1 MKIYELKQEFSTI
14 SEMLENEALEV
25 NEETGEI
32 IADNTELLQELLSGL
47 EDEKESKIDSLC
59 YLIREAKQDEA
70 LLASEIKRLQ
80 ERKKM
85 FERKQDKL
93 KELLSWLLNG
103 EKIRTVN
110 NTVLFRNS
118 TSVKILDENSI
129 PAQFLKVK
137 EVVSIDKK
145 AIGAKLKADEVVE
158 GAELE
163 TRRSLSIR

>member
-1 MKIYELKQEFSTI
+1 MKIYELKQEFNTI

-25 NEETGEI
+25 DEETGEI

-47 EDEKESKIDSLC
+47 EDEKESKVDSLC

-103 EKIRTVN
+103 EKIKTVH
-110 NTVLFRNS
+110 NTVSFRNS
-118 TSVKILDENSI
+118 TSVKILDGSKI
-129 PAQFLKVK
+129 PSEFLKIKTVAT
-137 EVVSIDKK
+137 VNKK
-145 AIGAKLKADEVVE
+145 AISEKLKADKVVA

-163 TRRSLSIR
+163 VKKSLSIR